1 MVTAMRKTLFRT
13 ALTTA
18 LLVGGTA
25 GAHAQAGGWYE
36 ALDPIGSGVREL
48 WRRLGEK
55 SAAGTGCRLPSGA
68 VRVYSRGLDERTSA
82 IAGDDRAVFNNLIE
96 ENVARLP
103 GVRLLSLGEL
113 GQVLQ
118 IAEESGRS
126 LDVQGIVRERLES
139 VDVQIFATVTNR
151 GLDHQLDLRAVVGTF
166 ECTEAVGIQIPT
178 HMIPR
183 HFYPPERLF
192 TMAAGDLLRR
202 DADGLRASRPG
213 EVRVLLRR
221 AEIDGREADPA
232 MASRIERFLRTGLR
246 DADQE
251 TGNVARRDFVVAR
264 YVPEAAPAEDAW
276 IADVKLLPLREG
288 LRLEIDL
295 TRPGGQAINREG
307 LVDDTRLALTS
318 EDLSAASTTR
328 VSGGFSPALELAV
341 DLRPRRLHD
350 RVGGAQARKSYA
362 FRLEAPRIVEIDVT
376 ERSAEGLRYVLRR
389 VPGQTVKAFYNPA
402 QRPLLS
408 RYRLEPGTY
417 VVDVE
422 SPTRAPIDFSLQM
435 RAGTEPLEPLPPGRP
450 LRSFGDW
457 TVGVVGEGPLRECY
471 AMTVA
476 QDQQPAGW
484 RAQRP
489 VLQFIVTPRGA
500 AVRHLFDR
508 AADYRPGRATAEIQ
522 EPSGRVTELPLSFH
536 DGRLATVEA
545 CPDGRGMCMV
555 NETVR
560 ALTFGSRLAVLG
572 TTPGGKPAAV
582 SYSLRGY
589 QSAIAAMA
597 AACDNREIAGLLV
610 WGPQR
615 TSARTGYA
623 R

>member
-1 MVTAMRKTLFRT
+1 
-13 ALTTA
+13 
-18 LLVGGTA
+18 
-25 GAHAQAGGWYE
+25 
-36 ALDPIGSGVREL
+36 
-48 WRRLGEK
+48 
-55 SAAGTGCRLPSGA
+55 
-68 VRVYSRGLDERTSA
+68 
-82 IAGDDRAVFNNLIE
+82 
-96 ENVARLP
+96 
-103 GVRLLSLGEL
+103 
-113 GQVLQ
+113 
-118 IAEESGRS
+118 
-126 LDVQGIVRERLES
+126 
-139 VDVQIFATVTNR
+139 
-151 GLDHQLDLRAVVGTF
+151 
-166 ECTEAVGIQIPT
+166 
-178 HMIPR
+178 
-183 HFYPPERLF
+183 
-192 TMAAGDLLRR
+192 
-202 DADGLRASRPG
+202 
-213 EVRVLLRR
+213 
-221 AEIDGREADPA
+221 
-232 MASRIERFLRTGLR
+232 
-246 DADQE
+246 
-251 TGNVARRDFVVAR
+251 
-264 YVPEAAPAEDAW
+264 
-276 IADVKLLPLREG
+276 
-288 LRLEIDL
+288 
-295 TRPGGQAINREG
+295 
-307 LVDDTRLALTS
+307 
-318 EDLSAASTTR
+318 
-328 VSGGFSPALELAV
+328 
-341 DLRPRRLHD
+341 
-350 RVGGAQARKSYA
+350 
-362 FRLEAPRIVEIDVT
+362 
-376 ERSAEGLRYVLRR
+376 
-389 VPGQTVKAFYNPA
+389 
-402 QRPLLS
+402 
-408 RYRLEPGTY
+408 
-417 VVDVE
+417 
-422 SPTRAPIDFSLQM
+422 
-435 RAGTEPLEPLPPGRP
+435 